1 MQIYIVQKGDTLYSI
16 ARQFGV
22 SWEAIWQANR
32 QILPKPEALQP
43 GQQLRIPK
51 P

>member
-1 MQIYIVQKGDTLYSI
+1 VQAGDTLYSI
-16 ARQFGV
+16 ARRFGV
-22 SWEAIWQANR
+22 SREAIIAANKQTLR
-32 QILPKPEALQP
+32 NPEQLRV